1 MPIASSGTLSFTDIQ
16 TEMGGTNPISI
27 SEYYGKDSQ
36 IPTSGVISANQFYSA
51 QGPQT
56 LTISMGPNFNL
67 AANAAFA
74 ALDSTGEI
82 VVTLTSD
89 AYGTSSSNWAFDTG
103 NLANHWKVTIQLNG
117 NVRGAQGAQ
126 GAGGTSSS
134 GGNGGPGGPGAIF
147 RGSTTRNN
155 LFVYNNNY
163 IAAGGGGG
171 GGGGRIRVIAAHT
184 NAYYVP
190 RTKNPSSGA
199 FSGGYGVPCANGAYG
214 YANGGRGGYGNGGNM
229 ALSTSGGA
237 VGYVLEDSCATTT
250 GRYGGAG
257 GNGGALGVGG
267 SSGASA
273 TWSGGSGGASN
284 NAIYR
289 TGNVSFPSGLGTY
302 YGGLV

>member
-36 IPTSGVISANQFYSA
+36 IPSSGAISANQFYSA

-56 LTISMGPNFNL
+56 LTISMGSNFNL
-67 AANAAFA
+67 AANGAFA

-82 VVTLTSD
+82 VVTLTSN

-117 NVRGAQGAQ
+117 FVRGAQGTQ

-155 LFVYNNNY
+155 LFVYNNDY

-171 GGGGRIRVIAAHT
+171 GGGGRIRVIGSHVP
-184 NAYYVP
+184 AYNEFVP
-190 RTKNPSSGA
+190 KGDDGTGSH
-199 FSGGYGVPCANGAYG
+199 YIYHPCANGG
-214 YANGGRGGYGNGGNM
+214 YAYGNGGAGGYGDGGNI
-229 ALSTSGGA
+229 ALSTSGAAGS
-237 VGYVLEDSCATTT
+237 YVLEDSCSTTT
-250 GRYGGAG
+250 GRNGGTG
-257 GNGGALGVGG
+257 GNGGALGAGG
-267 SSGASA
+267 SSGAAA
-273 TWSGGSGGASN
+273 TWSGGGGGASN
-284 NAIYR
+284 TAIYR

-302 YGGLV
+302 HGGLV